1 MYKDPP
7 CVTVEKEATTIF
19 FLFRI
24 DLMNSFF
31 RLLREKR
38 GGLKGEEKCLIYK
51 EKKWEERVTPPPP
64 PL

>member
-1 MYKDPP
+1 
-7 CVTVEKEATTIF
+7 VEKEATTIF